1 MQEHKPVF
9 STSAPGKVML
19 CGEYFVLWGAS
30 ALAFPARHRQFL
42 NVFYQ
47 PEKQTHSWITRV
59 GEEIIFS
66 CEIDKSSLEVQNIR
80 GSLDSAKYIESLI
93 KAVLQINPEA
103 FSHSYR
109 FETLLT
115 FRPEW
120 GLGSSSSLIVNMAR
134 FADVDPFAL
143 HRMISRGSGYD
154 VACALFEKPL
164 LFKNPEKP
172 EISFPEIN
180 YNFIECLHFLPLNI
194 KKDSQKAVKDIL
206 SKQISPQALA
216 IASKLSE
223 SLSQVND
230 FNLFTNLLNEY
241 VHLVEKQLGLSNPA
255 KELFRGF
262 QGTIK
267 PLGAWGGDLM
277 LVASQE
283 KENYIKDY
291 FGAKGFKT
299 IIKWHDIIELP
310 QKYVKP

>member
-1 MQEHKPVF
+1 MQEPKPVF

-19 CGEYFVLWGAS
+19 CGEYFVLWGAT
-30 ALAFPARHRQFL
+30 ALAFPCRHRQFL
-42 NVFYQ
+42 SVFHQ
-47 PEKQTHSWITRV
+47 PEKQTHNWITRV
-59 GEEIIFS
+59 GDETIFS

-80 GSLDSAKYIESLI
+80 GSFDSAKYIESLI
-93 KAVLQINPEA
+93 KAVHHINPEA
-103 FSHSYR
+103 FAHSFR

-134 FADVDPFAL
+134 FADVDPFFL

-172 EISFPEIN
+172 EISFPEIH
-180 YNFIECLHFLPLNI
+180 YNFTESLYFLPLNI
-194 KKDSQKAVKDIL
+194 KQDSQKAVKDIL

-216 IASKLSE
+216 KASQLAVD
-223 SLSQVND
+223 LSQATD
-230 FNLFTNLLNEY
+230 FISFTKLLNEY
-241 VHLVEKQLGLSNPA
+241 VHLVEDQLGLSNPA
-255 KELFRGF
+255 KEFFSDF

-283 KENYIKDY
+283 NKSYIHGY

-299 IIKWHDIIELP
+299 VIEWHTIIELP
-310 QKYVKP
+310 QK